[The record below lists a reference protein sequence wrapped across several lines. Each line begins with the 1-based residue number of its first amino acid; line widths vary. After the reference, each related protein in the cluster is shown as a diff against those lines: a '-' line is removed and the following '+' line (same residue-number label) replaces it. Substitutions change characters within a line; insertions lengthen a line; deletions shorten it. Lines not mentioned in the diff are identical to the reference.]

1 MKPGRGPGLELLPA
15 GGVGFPVGFSG
26 FPATPADALVAVAFV
41 AVAFVAVAFVA
52 VAFVAVTV
60 AGFFL
65 GFFTGWLPEEG
76 ALSSE
81 GAGLGLFFDPG
92 GRPGRFIGVEEAWGV
107 VALDGVAVTW
117 EVVALGRVATMGT
130 EP

>member
-1 MKPGRGPGLELLPA
+1 MKPGRGPGSELIPA

-26 FPATPADALVAVAFV
+26 FPATPADALVAVTA
-41 AVAFVAVAFVA
+41 
-52 VAFVAVTV
+52 

-65 GFFTGWLPEEG
+65 GFFAGWLPEDG

-92 GRPGRFIGVEEAWGV
+92 GRPGRFLGVEEAWEV
-107 VALDGVAVTW
+107 VVLDGVAVAW
-117 EVVALGRVATMGT
+117 GLVVLGRVVTMGT